1 MVFTATLSSSFT
13 SAPSSSSRY
22 SLSATSSY
30 CAFPP
35 RRFATPRMGPSPAQ
49 AQAQS
54 KEAKLWGG
62 RFKEGVTDAVERFTE
77 SISFDKQLY
86 KQDIKGSRAHA
97 SMLAHQVCHE
107 IFHSSNST
115 LGETLTVLCLGF
127 DKRERQRL
135 HSRRFG
141 GNREAH

>member
-1 MVFTATLSSSFT
+1 MVFTATLYSSFT

-22 SLSATSSY
+22 ALSATQSY

-35 RRFATPRMGPSPAQ
+35 RRIATPRMGPSPTKAQ
-49 AQAQS
+49 AQAQA

-97 SMLAHQVCHE
+97 SMLAHQVSYK
-107 IFHSSNST
+107 ISDHSSNST
-115 LGETLTVLCLGF
+115 FNKTLTVLCLGF

-135 HSRRFG
+135 HY
-141 GNREAH
+141 

>member
-1 MVFTATLSSSFT
+1 MVFTATLYSSFT
-13 SAPSSSSRY
+13 SPPSSSFRNA
-22 SLSATSSY
+22 LSATPSY

-35 RRFATPRMGPSPAQ
+35 RRIATPRMGPAQ
-49 AQAQS
+49 AQAQAQAQT

-97 SMLAHQVCHE
+97 SMLAHQVSYE
-107 IFHSSNST
+107 IVHSSNSS
-115 LGETLTVLCLGF
+115 LNKAKTLTVVFLGF

-135 HSRRFG
+135 HY
-141 GNREAH
+141 

>member
-1 MVFTATLSSSFT
+1 MVFTAALYSSFT
-13 SAPSSSSRY
+13 AAPSSSSRY
-22 SLSATSSY
+22 ALSATPSY

-35 RRFATPRMGPSPAQ
+35 RRIATPRMGTSQAQ
-49 AQAQS
+49 AQAQA

-97 SMLAHQVCHE
+97 SMLAHQVSYK
-107 IFHSSNST
+107 IFHCSNST
-115 LGETLTVLCLGF
+115 PNKTLTVICSGF

-135 HSRRFG
+135 RY
-141 GNREAH
+141 